1 MTDLLF
7 ESVDDWAKKT
17 PEQQAF
23 RFQDTALTYA
33 ELSRASAKLA
43 AVLIANG
50 VRPGDRVG
58 VALHKSLQTP
68 VAIYGIMKAGAAFVP
83 IDPATAPE
91 RMGKML
97 AHCGI
102 KCVVSN
108 PDMQAKLAE
117 VLTDETLIG
126 AELEGVRSIS
136 WAEVHQAIPAMPIA
150 VSPNDIA
157 YIMYTSGSTGT
168 PKGITHTHASGLAY
182 AKAISRL
189 YGITADDR
197 FGNHAPLHFDIST
210 FDYFAAPLC
219 GATTVIIPEP
229 YMMLPASLSALMA
242 AERLTLW
249 FSAPNAL
256 TQLLLNG
263 ALEHHDLTTLRW
275 VIFGG
280 EPFPVKYLRGL
291 MRAWPKARFSNS
303 YGPAEVNMCSYY
315 HVENLPP
322 DQASVPIGQMWDIA
336 EGLIVDEHDTI
347 VAQGEQGELLVNA
360 PTMMRGYWQAPALNA
375 QCFFTRTGPDGK
387 KQTFYRT
394 GDLVAETAPNCMQF
408 LGRKDRQVK
417 LRGYRIELDE
427 IEAVLTEHE
436 DIEETGAFKTL
447 SGVRIEAAVTLKA
460 GRTATAQALQR
471 HCAARLPAYAVPSCF
486 HIIQAFPRTTS
497 QKIDR
502 RALGYLFDDR
512 AKTDEEYGNP
522 TGPRP

>member
-1 MTDLLF
+1 MIDLLYN
-7 ESVDDWAKKT
+7 SIDHWAEKT
-17 PEQQAF
+17 PAQEAF

-33 ELSRASAKLA
+33 ELAQASAKLA
-43 AVLIANG
+43 AVLLENG
-50 VRPGDRVG
+50 VQPGDRVG
-58 VALHKSLQTP
+58 VCLHKSLQTP

-83 IDPATAPE
+83 IDPATAPD
-91 RMGKML
+91 RMRKIL

-108 PDMQAKLAE
+108 PDMQVKLAE

-126 AELEGVRSIS
+126 VKIDGVHSLD
-136 WAEVHQAIPAMPIA
+136 WAQVNRATPAMPVKVA
-150 VSPNDIA
+150 PDDIA

-182 AKAISRL
+182 AHAISRL

-210 FDYFAAPLC
+210 FDYFAAPLN

-263 ALEHHDLTTLRW
+263 ALELHNLSSLRW

-280 EPFPVKYLRGL
+280 EPFPPKYLRGL
-291 MRAWPKARFSNS
+291 MKAWPDARFSNAF
-303 YGPAEVNMCSYY
+303 GPAEVNVCSYY
-315 HVENLPP
+315 HAENPFP
-322 DQASVPIGQMWDIA
+322 DQAAVPIGQIWDIA
-336 EGLIVDEHDTI
+336 EGLIVDENDNEVT
-347 VAQGEQGELLVNA
+347 QGELLVNA
-360 PTMMRGYWQAPALNA
+360 PTMMRGYWRAPDLNA
-375 QCFFTRTGPDGK
+375 RCFFTRTGPDGT

-394 GDLVAETAPNCMQF
+394 GDLVAKTAPDCMQF

-427 IEAVLTEHE
+427 IELVLTGH
-436 DIEETGAFKTL
+436 DDVEEAGAFKAL
-447 SGVRIEAAVTLKA
+447 SGARIEAAVTLKPGA
-460 GRTATAQALQR
+460 DMGKQTLQR
-471 HCAARLPAYAVPSCF
+471 HCATKLPGYAVPSVF

-502 RALGYLFDDR
+502 RALGFLFDDR
-512 AKTDEEYGNP
+512 ADIDE
-522 TGPRP
+522 